1 MSRREPPGFGS
12 PYHAPRRPMVPRA
25 GRTLWNRLTIG
36 QPSLRRHVLPGM
48 SNTPR
53 CHDTADVP
61 PSTKETD
68 DSLRS
73 SRRDRGFSRRSLIVT
88 LVVSLGLHAAAVA
101 AILLLLRGGVPVVD
115 SPDKPT
121 EVELV
126 MEERKGD
133 LRPDAAP
140 TPPAPPT
147 PPTEQSPPEVPAPTE
162 TKVAPPPVEAPDEAL
177 PNAPQQDAGPVSATN
192 PQPPLPRP
200 AAATPAQE
208 AKSASPPPPP
218 AAQTAPT
225 ISLLGTD
232 SPSNAR
238 AFGDRIIP
246 ASPAAVFHNRPPV
259 YPEEAAANGQ
269 HGTVVVL
276 IHVSPAGT
284 AAGVDLVRSSGYVL
298 LDRSASE
305 AVRHWRFLPAV
316 KDGQPVA
323 SDMTMG
329 FIFDDQ

>member
-1 MSRREPPGFGS
+1 M
-12 PYHAPRRPMVPRA
+12 
-25 GRTLWNRLTIG
+25 
-36 QPSLRRHVLPGM
+36 
-48 SNTPR
+48 
-53 CHDTADVP
+53 
-61 PSTKETD
+61 
-68 DSLRS
+68 
-73 SRRDRGFSRRSLIVT
+73 
-88 LVVSLGLHAAAVA
+88 
-101 AILLLLRGGVPVVD
+101 
-115 SPDKPT
+115 
-121 EVELV
+121 
-126 MEERKGD
+126 
-133 LRPDAAP
+133 
-140 TPPAPPT
+140 PAP
-147 PPTEQSPPEVPAPTE
+147 
-162 TKVAPPPVEAPDEAL
+162 PPPVEVPDEAP
-177 PNAPQQDAGPVSATN
+177 PNVFGQDTGPVSATN
-192 PQPPLPRP
+192 PPPP

-259 YPEEAAANGQ
+259 YPEEAAANDQ